1 MVTNTRLK
9 TTTTLLTFVLLMVR
23 HPEVAKRAQA
33 EIDRV
38 VGSERLP
45 RYEDRADLPYVECML
60 KEIIR

>member
-1 MVTNTRLK
+1 MVW
-9 TTTTLLTFVLLMVR
+9 
-23 HPEVAKRAQA
+23 HPEVTKRAQA